1 MARANSRRKPVPDI
15 ASLSTGCLIVD
26 NALEQGLQVTCLTF
40 TNKSVKVT
48 MARRSRQNPEVR
60 EFILRNVA
68 ANPTS
73 IAGLATTRFGLSRTA
88 INRYTR
94 RLVEEGLLTAT
105 GKTNAR
111 RYRLKNTVDET
122 FTIEVSAG
130 MSEDAVWRFRILPHL
145 QGVRQNVIDLCQY
158 GFTEMLNNVID
169 HSDSGECVISYKQNY
184 CDIEISVIDFGIGVF
199 ERIQRDFDLADAR
212 SALLEL
218 SKGKLTSDKARHAG
232 EGIFFTSRM
241 FDDYSIWAGTL
252 FYRRLRKDDDDWLVE
267 VDERPQSKTGT
278 SVHMRLSTEATWTPR
293 EIFDHYQ
300 GDDLRFRKTH
310 VPIKLGRY
318 PNEQLVSRSQ
328 AKRILT
334 RFESFSEVLLD
345 FEGVP
350 EIGQPFADE
359 IFRVFANAHPEIA
372 LLWVRTSPYIEKMI
386 DYVRSA
392 SSES

>member
-1 MARANSRRKPVPDI
+1 
-15 ASLSTGCLIVD
+15 
-26 NALEQGLQVTCLTF
+26 
-40 TNKSVKVT
+40 

-68 ANPTS
+68 DNPAS
-73 IAGLATTRFGLSRTA
+73 IAGLAAKQFGLSRTA

-94 RLVEEGLLTAT
+94 RLVQEGFLTAA
-105 GKTNAR
+105 GNTNAR
-111 RYRLKNTVDET
+111 RYQLKNIVEEEYV
-122 FTIEVSAG
+122 IGVSAG
-130 MSEDAVWRFRILPHL
+130 MFEDAIWRFRILPHME
-145 QGVRQNVIDLCQY
+145 GVRQNVVDLCQY

-169 HSDSGECVISYKQNY
+169 HSGSDECLIAYEQNY
-184 CDIEISVIDFGIGVF
+184 CDIEITVSDFGIGVF
-199 ERIQRDFDLADAR
+199 EKIQRDFNLADPR

-218 SKGKLTSDKARHAG
+218 SKGKLTSDKARHSG

-241 FDDYSIWAGTL
+241 FDKFSIWSGNL
-252 FYRRLRKDDDDWLVE
+252 FYRRLHNDEDDWLIE
-267 VDERPQSKTGT
+267 LDERDQFNEGT
-278 SVHMRLSTEATWTPR
+278 RVTMTLSTDSKWSPK
-293 EIFDHYQ
+293 EIFDQYQ

-345 FEGVP
+345 FEDVP

-359 IFRVFANAHPEIA
+359 IFRVFQNAHPEVG
-372 LLWVRTSPYIEKMI
+372 LRWVRTSPDIERMI
-386 DYVRSA
+386 EYVQSTD
-392 SSES
+392 SD

>member
-1 MARANSRRKPVPDI
+1 
-15 ASLSTGCLIVD
+15 
-26 NALEQGLQVTCLTF
+26 
-40 TNKSVKVT
+40 

-68 ANPTS
+68 ANPAS
-73 IAGLATTRFGLSRTA
+73 IAALAAKRFGLSRTA

-94 RLVEEGLLTAT
+94 RLVEEGLLTAA

-111 RYRLKNTVDET
+111 RYRLKNIVEEV
-122 FTIEVSAG
+122 FVIEVSAG
-130 MSEDAVWRFRILPHL
+130 MFEDAVWRFRILPHMG
-145 QGVRQNVIDLCQY
+145 GVRQNVIDLCQY

-169 HSDSGECVISYKQNY
+169 HSDSDECLIAYTQDYSN
-184 CDIEISVIDFGIGVF
+184 IEILVRDYGIGVF
-199 ERIQRDFDLADAR
+199 ERIQRDFNLADPR

-218 SKGKLTSDKARHAG
+218 SKGKLTSDEARHTG

-241 FDDYSIWAGTL
+241 FDEYSILSGNL
-252 FYRRLRKDDDDWLVE
+252 FYRKLRRNDYDWLIE
-267 VDERPQSKTGT
+267 SDERDQFSEGT
-278 SVHMRLSTEATWTPR
+278 CVTMTLSTDANWSPK
-293 EIFDHYQ
+293 EIFDQYQ

-345 FEGVP
+345 FEDVP

-359 IFRVFANAHPEIA
+359 IFRVFRNAHPEVGLI
-372 LLWVRTSPYIEKMI
+372 WIHTSPDIEKMI
-386 DYVRSA
+386 DYVRRGDSD
-392 SSES
+392 